1 MFVKEILHDKGH
13 DVHTIENNVT
23 LMEVVDELV
32 DCRCGSLVVVDR
44 HGKMIGI
51 VTERDILQACAESHT
66 PLAETSLNEAMKE
79 RHLATASLTDKVSDL
94 MGVMT
99 ERRIRHL
106 PVIEDDELVGLI
118 SIGDVVKAQHR
129 ELSSENQFLKQYI
142 IS

>member
-79 RHLATASLTDKVSDL
+79 RNLATASLTDKVSDL